1 MIRFADPAV
10 LALLVPPA
18 VAWWWSRRRGHP
30 SRVRL
35 GFSDT
40 AVLDA
45 VARTART
52 RVPRLLGV
60 ARLVGV
66 VLAVAALARPQLGTV
81 EERVTQEGIDIVI
94 ALDISRSMEAE
105 DFQPSNRL
113 DVAKAV
119 IRKFAEGRNGD
130 RLGLVI
136 FAGKA
141 LTKCPLVLGP
151 EIVAGLVDEVDFGEV
166 EDGTA
171 IGSAI
176 ATSLNRLK
184 SGQGKSRVLVLVTDG
199 VNNRGEIDPM
209 TATRLARPLG
219 VKIYTIGVGT
229 QGLALFPMRDAL
241 GQVRHVQRPVEIDE
255 QLLEQIAGET
265 GGRYFRATDSEALA
279 KIFGEIDALERS
291 PAQIDRITRYRELF
305 PLLLVPGLVLVVLA
319 EVLSRTLFRV
329 IP

>member
-1 MIRFADPAV
+1 MIRFAHPAV
-10 LALLVPPA
+10 LLLLVPPL
-18 VAWWWSRRRGHP
+18 VVWAWSVRRRHP
-30 SRVRL
+30 ARGRVT
-35 GFSDT
+35 FSDT
-40 AVLDA
+40 AVLAD

-52 RVPRLLGV
+52 RVPRLLAALKG
-60 ARLVGV
+60 AGV
-66 VLAVAALARPQLGTV
+66 VLAVLALARPQFGVV
-81 EERVTQEGIDIVI
+81 EERVTQEGLDIVV

-113 DVAKAV
+113 DVAKGV
-119 IRKFAEGRNGD
+119 IANFVEGRKGD

-151 EIVAGLVDEVDFGEV
+151 EIVAGLVEEVDFGEV

-184 SGQGKSRVLVLVTDG
+184 AGQGTSRVLVLVTDG

-209 TATRLARPLG
+209 TAAKLAKPLG
-219 VKIYTIGVGT
+219 VRIYTIGVGT
-229 QGLALFPMRDAL
+229 QGLALFPMRDVF

-255 QLLEQIAGET
+255 QLLTEIAGET
-265 GGRYFRATDSEALA
+265 DGRYFRATDSEALA
-279 KIFGEIDALERS
+279 KIFGEIDRLERS
-291 PAQIDRITRYRELF
+291 PAEIDRVTRYRELF
-305 PLLLVPGLVLVVLA
+305 PLFLVPALLVIVIA
-319 EVLSRTLFRV
+319 ELLGRTAFRV